1 MFMAYDELLENL
13 RHFVEVTEEVE
24 HDDVE
29 RLARYIDNNYTVHDY
44 AQLVDDVAQYVR
56 DEEEAYLGFY
66 ESEADFAERYFEDTE
81 QDIPSWVVVDWQAT
95 FDYSLRYDVVFE
107 SGWVWRNI

>member
-13 RHFVEVTEEVE
+13 RHFVEVTKEVE

-29 RLARYIDNNYTVHDY
+29 RLARYINNNYTVKDY
-44 AQLVDDVAQYVR
+44 AQLVDEVAQYVR

-66 ESEADFAERYFEDTE
+66 DSEADFAEQYFEDTE
-81 QDIPSWVVVDWQAT
+81 QNIPSWVVVDWQRT
-95 FDYSLRYDVVFE
+95 FDYSLQYDVVFE